1 MKVNV
6 NSTFVKVAPTTKHFK
21 LIAHTPHKIV
31 LRTLNR
37 NHDIPY
43 CACFGVEEE
52 WYLASP
58 QTENVKCSVLRISF
72 TIIWFQSTLMKS
84 VIKSNTEP
92 EVKKVMGE
100 MTDEILNKFGFKFV
114 EKI

>member
-1 MKVNV
+1 
-6 NSTFVKVAPTTKHFK
+6 
-21 LIAHTPHKIV
+21 
-31 LRTLNR
+31 
-37 NHDIPY
+37 
-43 CACFGVEEE
+43 
-52 WYLASP
+52 
-58 QTENVKCSVLRISF
+58 
-72 TIIWFQSTLMKS
+72 MKS